1 MPKKT
6 VRDIPLPFGSD
17 ADRTDPDAASLV
29 RFVYLGKFLLPAVI
43 QGQADWGK
51 AMLLAAGLVILLPV
65 GRWLLEETLR
75 EVQRKHC
82 PAARQI
88 EITRWGLV
96 VVFAMTAG
104 WIMQVVD
111 SVGPVEL
118 ESLPAGVR
126 PRFLLAAGLP
136 LVLIWAAA
144 IAVGW
149 RWGER
154 LRALEETADEAGQQ
168 LGGPGVCGLPLPGW
182 GSTPLL
188 TVAWFLSC
196 GGLVGAHP
204 VLPVRAKHK
213 TKKTEGFLPSAFLMR
228 FRRCP
233 PGRPAPGG

>member
-1 MPKKT
+1 MQKKT
-6 VRDIPLPFGSD
+6 SGISPYL
-17 ADRTDPDAASLV
+17 LV
-29 RFVYLGKFLLPAVI
+29 LMQIGLILTLLVWWGLLGKFLLPAVI

-51 AMLLAAGLVILLPV
+51 AALLAVGLVILLPV

-75 EVQRKHC
+75 EVQRSVA
-82 PAARQI
+82 PQARQI

-104 WIMQVVD
+104 WIMRVVD

-126 PRFLLAAGLP
+126 LRFLLAAGLP

-154 LRALEETADEAGQQ
+154 LRALEETADEAGQRS
-168 LGGPGVCGLPLPGW
+168 LADWRMRLAFAGVGKYA
-182 GSTPLL
+182 LL
-188 TVAWFLSC
+188 TVAWLLFFA
-196 GGLVGAHP
+196 VAWW
-204 VLPVRAKHK
+204 VR
-213 TKKTEGFLPSAFLMR
+213 TR
-228 FRRCP
+228 FFR
-233 PGRPAPGG
+233 

>member
-1 MPKKT
+1 MQKKT
-6 VRDIPLPFGSD
+6 SGISPCL
-17 ADRTDPDAASLV
+17 LV
-29 RFVYLGKFLLPAVI
+29 LMQIGLILTLLVGWGLLGKFLLPAVI

-51 AMLLAAGLVILLPV
+51 AALLAVGLVILLPV

-75 EVQRKHC
+75 EVQRSVA
-82 PAARQI
+82 PQARQI

-126 PRFLLAAGLP
+126 LRFLLAAGLP

-154 LRALEETADEAGQQ
+154 LRALEETADEAGQRS
-168 LGGPGVCGLPLPGW
+168 LVDWRMRLAFAGVGKYA
-182 GSTPLL
+182 LL
-188 TVAWFLSC
+188 TVVWLLFFAVAWW
-196 GGLVGAHP
+196 
-204 VLPVRAKHK
+204 VR
-213 TKKTEGFLPSAFLMR
+213 TR
-228 FRRCP
+228 FFR
-233 PGRPAPGG
+233 

>member
-1 MPKKT
+1 MQKKT
-6 VRDIPLPFGSD
+6 SGISPFL
-17 ADRTDPDAASLV
+17 LV
-29 RFVYLGKFLLPAVI
+29 LMQIGMILMLLVWWGLLGKFLLPAVI

-51 AMLLAAGLVILLPV
+51 AALLAVGLVILLPV

-75 EVQRKHC
+75 EVQRSVA
-82 PAARQI
+82 PQARQI

-154 LRALEETADEAGQQ
+154 LRALEETADEAGQRS
-168 LGGPGVCGLPLPGW
+168 LVDRRMRLAFAGVGKYA
-182 GSTPLL
+182 LL
-188 TVAWFLSC
+188 TVAWLLFFA
-196 GGLVGAHP
+196 VAWW
-204 VLPVRAKHK
+204 VR
-213 TKKTEGFLPSAFLMR
+213 TR
-228 FRRCP
+228 FFR
-233 PGRPAPGG
+233 

>member
-1 MPKKT
+1 MQKKT
-6 VRDIPLPFGSD
+6 SGISPFL
-17 ADRTDPDAASLV
+17 LV
-29 RFVYLGKFLLPAVI
+29 LMQIGLILTLLVWWGLLGKFLLPAVI

-51 AMLLAAGLVILLPV
+51 AALLAVGLVILLPV

-75 EVQRKHC
+75 EVQRSVA
-82 PAARQI
+82 PQARQI

-126 PRFLLAAGLP
+126 LRFLLAAGLP

-154 LRALEETADEAGQQ
+154 LRALEETADEAGQRS
-168 LGGPGVCGLPLPGW
+168 LVDRRMRFAFAGVGKYA
-182 GSTPLL
+182 LL
-188 TVAWFLSC
+188 TVAWLLFFA
-196 GGLVGAHP
+196 VAWW
-204 VLPVRAKHK
+204 VR
-213 TKKTEGFLPSAFLMR
+213 TR
-228 FRRCP
+228 FFR
-233 PGRPAPGG
+233 

>member
-1 MPKKT
+1 MQKKT
-6 VRDIPLPFGSD
+6 SGISPFL
-17 ADRTDPDAASLV
+17 LV
-29 RFVYLGKFLLPAVI
+29 LMQIGLILTLLVWWGLLGKFLLPAVI

-51 AMLLAAGLVILLPV
+51 AALLAVGLVILLPV

-75 EVQRKHC
+75 EVQRSVA
-82 PAARQI
+82 PQARQI

-126 PRFLLAAGLP
+126 LRFLLAAGLP

-149 RWGER
+149 RWDEQ
-154 LRALEETADEAGQQ
+154 LRALEETADEAGQRS
-168 LGGPGVCGLPLPGW
+168 LADRRMRLAFAGVGKYA
-182 GSTPLL
+182 LL
-188 TVAWFLSC
+188 TVAWLLFFA
-196 GGLVGAHP
+196 VAWW
-204 VLPVRAKHK
+204 VR
-213 TKKTEGFLPSAFLMR
+213 TR
-228 FRRCP
+228 FFR
-233 PGRPAPGG
+233 

>member
-1 MPKKT
+1 MQKKT
-6 VRDIPLPFGSD
+6 PGISPYL
-17 ADRTDPDAASLV
+17 LV
-29 RFVYLGKFLLPAVI
+29 LMQIGLILTLLVWWGLLGKFLLPAVI

-51 AMLLAAGLVILLPV
+51 AVLLAVGLVILLPV

-75 EVQRKHC
+75 EVQRSVA
-82 PAARQI
+82 PQARQI

-126 PRFLLAAGLP
+126 LRFLLAAGLP

-154 LRALEETADEAGQQ
+154 LRALEETADEAGQRS
-168 LGGPGVCGLPLPGW
+168 LADRRMRLAFAGVGKYA
-182 GSTPLL
+182 LL
-188 TVAWFLSC
+188 TVAWLLFFA
-196 GGLVGAHP
+196 VAWW
-204 VLPVRAKHK
+204 VR
-213 TKKTEGFLPSAFLMR
+213 TR
-228 FRRCP
+228 FFR
-233 PGRPAPGG
+233 

>member
-1 MPKKT
+1 MQKKT
-6 VRDIPLPFGSD
+6 SGISPYL
-17 ADRTDPDAASLV
+17 LV
-29 RFVYLGKFLLPAVI
+29 LMQIGLILTLLVWWGLLGKFLLPAVI

-51 AMLLAAGLVILLPV
+51 AALLAVGLVILLPV

-75 EVQRKHC
+75 EVQRSVA
-82 PAARQI
+82 PQARQI

-126 PRFLLAAGLP
+126 LRFLLAAGLP

-154 LRALEETADEAGQQ
+154 LWALEETADEAGQRS
-168 LGGPGVCGLPLPGW
+168 LADRRMRLAFAGVGKYA
-182 GSTPLL
+182 LL
-188 TVAWFLSC
+188 TVAWLLFFA
-196 GGLVGAHP
+196 VAWW
-204 VLPVRAKHK
+204 VR
-213 TKKTEGFLPSAFLMR
+213 TR
-228 FRRCP
+228 FFR
-233 PGRPAPGG
+233 

>member
-1 MPKKT
+1 MQKKT
-6 VRDIPLPFGSD
+6 SGISPYL
-17 ADRTDPDAASLV
+17 LV
-29 RFVYLGKFLLPAVI
+29 LMQIGLILTLLVWWGLLGKFLLPAVI

-51 AMLLAAGLVILLPV
+51 AALLAAGLVILLPV

-75 EVQRKHC
+75 EVQRSVA
-82 PAARQI
+82 PQARQI

-126 PRFLLAAGLP
+126 LRFLLAAGLP

-154 LRALEETADEAGQQ
+154 LRALEETADEAGQRS
-168 LGGPGVCGLPLPGW
+168 LVDRRMRFAFAGVGKYA
-182 GSTPLL
+182 LL
-188 TVAWFLSC
+188 TVAWLLFFA
-196 GGLVGAHP
+196 VAWW
-204 VLPVRAKHK
+204 VR
-213 TKKTEGFLPSAFLMR
+213 TR
-228 FRRCP
+228 FFR
-233 PGRPAPGG
+233 

>member
-1 MPKKT
+1 MQKKT
-6 VRDIPLPFGSD
+6 SGISPCL
-17 ADRTDPDAASLV
+17 LV
-29 RFVYLGKFLLPAVI
+29 LMQIGLILTLLVWWGLFGKFLLPAVI

-51 AMLLAAGLVILLPV
+51 AALLAVGLVILLPV

-75 EVQRKHC
+75 EVQRSVA
-82 PAARQI
+82 PQARQI

-126 PRFLLAAGLP
+126 LRFLLAAGLP

-154 LRALEETADEAGQQ
+154 LRALEETADEAGQRS
-168 LGGPGVCGLPLPGW
+168 LVDRRMRLAFAGVGKYA
-182 GSTPLL
+182 LL
-188 TVAWFLSC
+188 TVAWLLFFA
-196 GGLVGAHP
+196 VAWW
-204 VLPVRAKHK
+204 VR
-213 TKKTEGFLPSAFLMR
+213 TR
-228 FRRCP
+228 FFR
-233 PGRPAPGG
+233 

>member
-1 MPKKT
+1 MQKKT
-6 VRDIPLPFGSD
+6 SGISPFL
-17 ADRTDPDAASLV
+17 LV
-29 RFVYLGKFLLPAVI
+29 LMQIGLILTLLVWWGLLGKFLLPAVI

-51 AMLLAAGLVILLPV
+51 AALLAAGLVILLPV

-75 EVQRKHC
+75 EVQRSVA
-82 PAARQI
+82 PQARQI

-126 PRFLLAAGLP
+126 LRFLLAAGLP

-154 LRALEETADEAGQQ
+154 LRALEETADEAGQRS
-168 LGGPGVCGLPLPGW
+168 LVDRRMRLAFAGVGKYA
-182 GSTPLL
+182 LL
-188 TVAWFLSC
+188 TVAWLLFFA
-196 GGLVGAHP
+196 VAWW
-204 VLPVRAKHK
+204 VR
-213 TKKTEGFLPSAFLMR
+213 TR
-228 FRRCP
+228 FFR
-233 PGRPAPGG
+233 

>member
-1 MPKKT
+1 M
-6 VRDIPLPFGSD
+6 
-17 ADRTDPDAASLV
+17 
-29 RFVYLGKFLLPAVI
+29 LGKFLLPAVI

-51 AMLLAAGLVILLPV
+51 AALLAAGLVILLPV

-75 EVQRKHC
+75 EVQRSVA
-82 PAARQI
+82 PQARQI

-126 PRFLLAAGLP
+126 LRFLLAAGLP

-149 RWGER
+149 RWDEQ
-154 LRALEETADEAGQQ
+154 LRALEETADEAGQRS
-168 LGGPGVCGLPLPGW
+168 LADRRMRLAFAGVGKYA
-182 GSTPLL
+182 LL
-188 TVAWFLSC
+188 TVAWLLFFA
-196 GGLVGAHP
+196 VAWW
-204 VLPVRAKHK
+204 VR
-213 TKKTEGFLPSAFLMR
+213 TR
-228 FRRCP
+228 FFR
-233 PGRPAPGG
+233 

>member
-1 MPKKT
+1 MQKKT
-6 VRDIPLPFGSD
+6 SGISPYL
-17 ADRTDPDAASLV
+17 LV
-29 RFVYLGKFLLPAVI
+29 LMQIGLILTLLVWWGLLGKFLLPAVI

-51 AMLLAAGLVILLPV
+51 AVLLAVGLVILLPV

-75 EVQRKHC
+75 EVQRSVA
-82 PAARQI
+82 PQARQI

-118 ESLPAGVR
+118 ESPPAGVR
-126 PRFLLAAGLP
+126 LRFLLAAGLP

-154 LRALEETADEAGQQ
+154 LRALEETADEAGQRS
-168 LGGPGVCGLPLPGW
+168 LVDRRMRLAFAGVGKYA
-182 GSTPLL
+182 LL
-188 TVAWFLSC
+188 TVAWLLFFA
-196 GGLVGAHP
+196 VAWW
-204 VLPVRAKHK
+204 VR
-213 TKKTEGFLPSAFLMR
+213 TR
-228 FRRCP
+228 FFR
-233 PGRPAPGG
+233 

>member
-1 MPKKT
+1 MQKKT
-6 VRDIPLPFGSD
+6 SGISPYL
-17 ADRTDPDAASLV
+17 LV
-29 RFVYLGKFLLPAVI
+29 LMQIGLILTLLVWWGLLGKFLLPAVI

-51 AMLLAAGLVILLPV
+51 AALLAAGLVILLPV

-75 EVQRKHC
+75 EVQRSVA
-82 PAARQI
+82 PQARQI

-126 PRFLLAAGLP
+126 LRFLLAAGLP
-136 LVLIWAAA
+136 LVLIWAAT

-154 LRALEETADEAGQQ
+154 LRALEETADEAGQRS
-168 LGGPGVCGLPLPGW
+168 LVDRRMRFAFAGVGKYA
-182 GSTPLL
+182 LL
-188 TVAWFLSC
+188 TVAWLLFFA
-196 GGLVGAHP
+196 VAWW
-204 VLPVRAKHK
+204 VR
-213 TKKTEGFLPSAFLMR
+213 TR
-228 FRRCP
+228 FFR
-233 PGRPAPGG
+233 

>member
-1 MPKKT
+1 MQKKT
-6 VRDIPLPFGSD
+6 SGISPFL
-17 ADRTDPDAASLV
+17 LV
-29 RFVYLGKFLLPAVI
+29 LMQIGLILTLLVWWGLLGKFLLPAVI

-51 AMLLAAGLVILLPV
+51 AALLAVGLVILLPV

-75 EVQRKHC
+75 EVQRSVA
-82 PAARQI
+82 PQARQI
-88 EITRWGLV
+88 KITRWGLV

-126 PRFLLAAGLP
+126 LRFLLAAGLP

-154 LRALEETADEAGQQ
+154 LRALEETADEAGQRS
-168 LGGPGVCGLPLPGW
+168 LADRRMRLAFAGVGKYA
-182 GSTPLL
+182 LL
-188 TVAWFLSC
+188 TVAWLLFFA
-196 GGLVGAHP
+196 VAWW
-204 VLPVRAKHK
+204 VR
-213 TKKTEGFLPSAFLMR
+213 TR
-228 FRRCP
+228 FFR
-233 PGRPAPGG
+233 

>member
-1 MPKKT
+1 MQKKT
-6 VRDIPLPFGSD
+6 SGISPYL
-17 ADRTDPDAASLV
+17 LV
-29 RFVYLGKFLLPAVI
+29 LMQIGLILTLLVWWGLLGKFLLPAVI

-51 AMLLAAGLVILLPV
+51 AALLAVGLVILLPV

-75 EVQRKHC
+75 EVQRSVA
-82 PAARQI
+82 PQARQI

-126 PRFLLAAGLP
+126 LRFLLAAGLP

-154 LRALEETADEAGQQ
+154 LRALEETADEAGQRS
-168 LGGPGVCGLPLPGW
+168 LADRRMRLAFAGVGKYA
-182 GSTPLL
+182 LL
-188 TVAWFLSC
+188 TVAWLLFFA
-196 GGLVGAHP
+196 VAWW
-204 VLPVRAKHK
+204 VR
-213 TKKTEGFLPSAFLMR
+213 TR
-228 FRRCP
+228 FFR
-233 PGRPAPGG
+233 

>member
-1 MPKKT
+1 MQKKT
-6 VRDIPLPFGSD
+6 SGISPCL
-17 ADRTDPDAASLV
+17 LV
-29 RFVYLGKFLLPAVI
+29 LMQIGLILTLLVWWGLLGKFLLPAVI

-51 AMLLAAGLVILLPV
+51 AALLAVGLVILLPV

-75 EVQRKHC
+75 EVQRSVAPQAC
-82 PAARQI
+82 QI

-126 PRFLLAAGLP
+126 LRFLLAAGLP
-136 LVLIWAAA
+136 LVLIWAAV

-154 LRALEETADEAGQQ
+154 LRALEETADEAGQRS
-168 LGGPGVCGLPLPGW
+168 LVDRRMRLAFAGVGKYA
-182 GSTPLL
+182 LL
-188 TVAWFLSC
+188 TVAWLLFFA
-196 GGLVGAHP
+196 VAWW
-204 VLPVRAKHK
+204 VR
-213 TKKTEGFLPSAFLMR
+213 TR
-228 FRRCP
+228 FFR
-233 PGRPAPGG
+233 

>member
-1 MPKKT
+1 MQKKT
-6 VRDIPLPFGSD
+6 SGISTYL
-17 ADRTDPDAASLV
+17 LV
-29 RFVYLGKFLLPAVI
+29 LIQIGLILTLLVWWGLLGKFLLPAVI

-51 AMLLAAGLVILLPV
+51 AALLAVGLVILLPV

-75 EVQRKHC
+75 EVQRSVA
-82 PAARQI
+82 PQARQI

-126 PRFLLAAGLP
+126 LRFLLAAGLP

-154 LRALEETADEAGQQ
+154 LRALEETADEAGQRS
-168 LGGPGVCGLPLPGW
+168 LADRRMRLAFAGVGKYA
-182 GSTPLL
+182 LL
-188 TVAWFLSC
+188 TVAWLLFFA
-196 GGLVGAHP
+196 VAWW
-204 VLPVRAKHK
+204 VR
-213 TKKTEGFLPSAFLMR
+213 TR
-228 FRRCP
+228 FFR
-233 PGRPAPGG
+233 

>member
-1 MPKKT
+1 MQKKT
-6 VRDIPLPFGSD
+6 SGISPYL
-17 ADRTDPDAASLV
+17 LV
-29 RFVYLGKFLLPAVI
+29 LMQIGLILTLLVWWGLLGKFLLPAVI

-51 AMLLAAGLVILLPV
+51 AALLAAGLVILLPV

-75 EVQRKHC
+75 EVQRSVA
-82 PAARQI
+82 PQARQI

-154 LRALEETADEAGQQ
+154 LRALEETADEAGQRS
-168 LGGPGVCGLPLPGW
+168 LADRRMRLAFAGVGKYA
-182 GSTPLL
+182 LL
-188 TVAWFLSC
+188 TVAWLLFFA
-196 GGLVGAHP
+196 VAWW
-204 VLPVRAKHK
+204 VR
-213 TKKTEGFLPSAFLMR
+213 TR
-228 FRRCP
+228 FFR
-233 PGRPAPGG
+233 

>member
-1 MPKKT
+1 MQKKT
-6 VRDIPLPFGSD
+6 SGISPFL
-17 ADRTDPDAASLV
+17 LV
-29 RFVYLGKFLLPAVI
+29 LMQIGLILMLLVWWGLLGKFLLPAVI

-51 AMLLAAGLVILLPV
+51 AALLAAGLVILLPV
-65 GRWLLEETLR
+65 GRWLLEETLQ
-75 EVQRKHC
+75 EVQRSVA
-82 PAARQI
+82 PQARQI

-126 PRFLLAAGLP
+126 LRFLLAAGLP

-154 LRALEETADEAGQQ
+154 LRALEETADEAGQRS
-168 LGGPGVCGLPLPGW
+168 LADRRMRLAFAGVGKYA
-182 GSTPLL
+182 LL
-188 TVAWFLSC
+188 TVAWLLFFA
-196 GGLVGAHP
+196 VAWW
-204 VLPVRAKHK
+204 VR
-213 TKKTEGFLPSAFLMR
+213 TR
-228 FRRCP
+228 FFR
-233 PGRPAPGG
+233 

>member
-1 MPKKT
+1 MQKKT
-6 VRDIPLPFGSD
+6 SGISPYL
-17 ADRTDPDAASLV
+17 LV
-29 RFVYLGKFLLPAVI
+29 LMQIGLILTLLVWWGLLGKFLLPAVI

-51 AMLLAAGLVILLPV
+51 AALLAAGLVILLPV

-75 EVQRKHC
+75 EVQRSVA
-82 PAARQI
+82 PQARQI

-126 PRFLLAAGLP
+126 LRFLLAAGLP

-149 RWGER
+149 RWDEQ
-154 LRALEETADEAGQQ
+154 LRALEETADEAGQRS
-168 LGGPGVCGLPLPGW
+168 LVDRRMRLAFAGVGKCA
-182 GSTPLL
+182 LL
-188 TVAWFLSC
+188 TVAWLLFFA
-196 GGLVGAHP
+196 VAWW
-204 VLPVRAKHK
+204 VR
-213 TKKTEGFLPSAFLMR
+213 TR
-228 FRRCP
+228 FFR
-233 PGRPAPGG
+233 

>member
-1 MPKKT
+1 MQKKT
-6 VRDIPLPFGSD
+6 AGISPYL
-17 ADRTDPDAASLV
+17 LV
-29 RFVYLGKFLLPAVI
+29 LMQIGLILTLLVWWGLLGKFLLPAVI

-51 AMLLAAGLVILLPV
+51 AALLAVGLVILLPV

-75 EVQRKHC
+75 EVQRSVA
-82 PAARQI
+82 PQARQI

-126 PRFLLAAGLP
+126 LRFLLAAGLP

-154 LRALEETADEAGQQ
+154 LRALEETADEAGQRS
-168 LGGPGVCGLPLPGW
+168 LADRRMRLAFAGVGKYA
-182 GSTPLL
+182 LL
-188 TVAWFLSC
+188 TVAWLLFFA
-196 GGLVGAHP
+196 VAWW
-204 VLPVRAKHK
+204 VR
-213 TKKTEGFLPSAFLMR
+213 TR
-228 FRRCP
+228 FFR
-233 PGRPAPGG
+233 

>member
-1 MPKKT
+1 MQKKT
-6 VRDIPLPFGSD
+6 SGISPYL
-17 ADRTDPDAASLV
+17 LV
-29 RFVYLGKFLLPAVI
+29 LMQIGLILTLLVWWGLLGKFLLPAVI

-51 AMLLAAGLVILLPV
+51 AALLAVGLVILLPV

-75 EVQRKHC
+75 EVQRSVA
-82 PAARQI
+82 PQARQI
-88 EITRWGLV
+88 KITRWGLV

-126 PRFLLAAGLP
+126 LRFLLAAGLP

-154 LRALEETADEAGQQ
+154 LRALEETADEAGQRS
-168 LGGPGVCGLPLPGW
+168 LVDRRMRLAFAGVGKYA
-182 GSTPLL
+182 LL
-188 TVAWFLSC
+188 TVAWLLFFA
-196 GGLVGAHP
+196 VAWW
-204 VLPVRAKHK
+204 VR
-213 TKKTEGFLPSAFLMR
+213 TR
-228 FRRCP
+228 FFR
-233 PGRPAPGG
+233 

>member
-1 MPKKT
+1 MQKKT
-6 VRDIPLPFGSD
+6 SGISPYL
-17 ADRTDPDAASLV
+17 LV
-29 RFVYLGKFLLPAVI
+29 LMQIGLILTLLVWWGLLGKFLLPAVI

-51 AMLLAAGLVILLPV
+51 AALLAAGLVILLPV

-75 EVQRKHC
+75 EVQRSVA
-82 PAARQI
+82 PQARQI

-126 PRFLLAAGLP
+126 LRFLLAAGLP

-154 LRALEETADEAGQQ
+154 LRALEETADEAGQRS
-168 LGGPGVCGLPLPGW
+168 LADRRMRLAFAGVGKYA
-182 GSTPLL
+182 LL
-188 TVAWFLSC
+188 TVAWLLFFA
-196 GGLVGAHP
+196 VAWW
-204 VLPVRAKHK
+204 VR
-213 TKKTEGFLPSAFLMR
+213 TR
-228 FRRCP
+228 FFR
-233 PGRPAPGG
+233 